1 MQRWFLT
8 FGFAGV
14 LAGSVCAQQ
23 VEIQV
28 QVQAGQAQV
37 LPIQAQGGP
46 AQIQVLPFQPGQMQA
61 TRVMLPPIQAQQTK
75 LTQADAIL
83 VGRVVAIEP
92 MDVEAAPAPG
102 QANVKYRIAVVQV
115 SESIYGLKKGTE
127 NVRVAFLAQPN
138 NGLLPPGAGFVP
150 PNGGAVQIQPAI
162 VQPGGGPML
171 RRPFPVQM
179 NLTVGQDG
187 MFALNK
193 HHKENFYLAPNYATF
208 ISRENNPAFEGEV
221 KTAKKLA
228 KVMGDPVA
236 ALKAE
241 DKDDRYSAA
250 AVLISKYRNVNNPT
264 GAAMK
269 QEPIDADESKLIL
282 KAIAGADWTSNRFN
296 AAIPSPFELFNQ
308 LGINQKD
315 GYNPVNLRTQQDVVQ
330 AMQKWLDENSD
341 KYRVSRQVVDP
352 NAKAPAPLPGVQ
364 PGQPGVIRPGLRPL
378 PPVQIQP
385 LPAPVPVPPAQQE

>member
-1 MQRWFLT
+1 MQRWLLA
-8 FGFAGV
+8 FGFAGLLV
-14 LAGSVCAQQ
+14 GNVFAQQ
-23 VEIQV
+23 VQVEV
-28 QVQAGQAQV
+28 QVQGGNAQV
-37 LPIQAQGGP
+37 QP
-46 AQIQVLPFQPGQMQA
+46 AQIQILPAQPAQGQMQA
-61 TRVMLPPIQAQQTK
+61 ARVMLPPIMAQQTK

-92 MDVEAAPAPG
+92 MDVEAIPAPG
-102 QANVKYRIAVVQV
+102 QAKVKYRVAVVQV
-115 SESIYGLKKGTE
+115 SDSIFGLKKGTE

-138 NGLLPPGAGFVP
+138 GVNVP
-150 PNGGAVQIQPAI
+150 PNAGGGIQVRPAIQPAI
-162 VQPGGGPML
+162 QPGGGPML

-193 HHKENFYLAPNYATF
+193 HHKENFYLAPNSF

-221 KTAKKLA
+221 KSAKKVA

-236 ALKAE
+236 ALKSD

-250 AVLISKYRNVNNPT
+250 AVLITKYRNVINPS

-269 QEPIDADESKLIL
+269 QEPIDAEESKLIL
-282 KAIAGADWTSNRFN
+282 KAIAGGDWASNRFN
-296 AAIPSPFELFNQ
+296 ATIPNPFDLFNQ

-315 GYNPVNLRTQQDVVQ
+315 GYNPVNLRTQQDIAQ

-341 KYRVSRQVVDP
+341 KYRITKQVVDP
-352 NAKAPAPLPGVQ
+352 NAKAAPVPQPGGQ
-364 PGQPGVIRPGLRPL
+364 PGQPGVIRPGVRPV
-378 PPVQIQP
+378 PPVQIDP
-385 LPAPVPVPPAQQE
+385 LPATLPAPPAQNK